1 LNVKACGTYG
11 YHCALK
17 RQEAAHFIVFA
28 LGGTFV
34 LQVMAIRDFQFD
46 KY

>member
-17 RQEAAHFIVFA
+17 REDAAHFIVFA
-28 LGGTFV
+28 LGGICV
-34 LQVMAIRDFQFD
+34 LQVMEICGFQCD